1 MGVTLR
7 REALLARVT
16 RAAPRMVAMTAP
28 AGYGKTALAM
38 QCLEALGGGAF
49 VDGDRIGGEL
59 DLARRILDACPPE
72 AAAVAQTMLSD
83 GGAPLAERLEAALR
97 AWRAAPARCVVF
109 DRAEHI
115 FNHPG
120 ARDFLARVLSSGAGG
135 QTAILCSREPLR
147 SFPVARH
154 ALPHELVVFRAAD
167 LAFDLDDVRRLYAG
181 AVEDE
186 ALLER
191 VHRISQG
198 WPVAVLLLLRFAE
211 EGRLSE
217 LVDDPGNAAFREL
230 HDYLS
235 SEVLVQFDDPLRRAI
250 FTCASL
256 GDAYVEDF
264 AGFDEHALE
273 RLTSTGFVSRD
284 GERLR
289 VHPFLSALILRG
301 KDDERLRALREL
313 ASAHR
318 THGRAERAAE
328 VYLQLGDQYAAAD
341 TLGTIEVIGDRA
353 PSARYQAVL
362 ARLDPGS
369 LLRFPRLWGVHTLTR
384 LFCEDASAML
394 DESETV
400 WRTLPPSAS
409 MLERY
414 YVLVFRV
421 LLMSYIG
428 ALDEAFAALAD
439 FTNAAGAH
447 DPPQSVLDAHLLYL
461 RGLLRARR
469 GEFFAGER
477 DINAAL
483 PFVERMDVVASGSYM
498 VLGADI
504 ARVRGEWS
512 VERQFTMRAR
522 ERAGA
527 SGLPNFIAFD
537 VAEALIGAWLAG
549 DRQAFNDAA
558 VELERL
564 VETHG
569 VHGFSYLAHV
579 ARGRAA
585 VAQAADLPKCTVFG
599 MLIALSRSR
608 DEAERAALERAR
620 EFKQPFVEALSA
632 IAAALCEQAKFDAHC
647 TVALAAASRCEA
659 PAFLHAVN
667 AFSQQHDNVGMLTP
681 FVEQI
686 TRDRSEAAPVALD
699 VLGGRVRVDGA
710 AVRVSGRELELLA
723 ALAQRREPTSR
734 ARLASMLWPDLDE
747 FAARNALSVLLH
759 RLRSHLRRDDAIERD
774 VDGYRLHADAFV
786 DLWEIERAAG
796 VMRSRDHLREGDRA
810 LLARALDRLGDE
822 RHAVIEG
829 WEWFAAALRRLD
841 DLRTELAHRLAS
853 EALER
858 GDPDAALGFAGRAI
872 AFDPCDEPARE
883 IAIRAYL
890 ALGDRAGALRQY
902 RQYRELLRTELA
914 AEPSAALTE
923 LVVTA

>member
-1 MGVTLR
+1 
-7 REALLARVT
+7 
-16 RAAPRMVAMTAP
+16 MVAMTAP
-28 AGYGKTALAM
+28 AGYGKTVLAM
-38 QCLEALGGGAF
+38 QCLEALGGGVV
-49 VDGDRIGGEL
+49 VDGDRVAGEL

-72 AAAVAQTMLSD
+72 AAAAVETMLSD
-83 GGAPLAERLEAALR
+83 AGAPLADRLSAALD
-97 AWRAAPARCVVF
+97 AWRAASARCVVF

-115 FNHPG
+115 FKHPG
-120 ARDFLARVLSSGAGG
+120 ARDFLARVLSSGSAG
-135 QTAILCSREPLR
+135 QTAIICSREPLR

-154 ALPHELVVFRAAD
+154 ALPHELVVFRAAE

-181 AVEDE
+181 VVEDE
-186 ALLER
+186 SLLER
-191 VHRISQG
+191 AYRVSQG

-217 LVDDPGNAAFREL
+217 LVDDPGNPAFREL
-230 HDYLS
+230 HDYLT
-235 SEVLVQFDDPLRRAI
+235 SEVLAHFDEPMRHAV
-250 FTCASL
+250 FACASL
-256 GDAYVEDF
+256 GEAYAEDF
-264 AGFDEHALE
+264 ADFDEHVLE
-273 RLTSTGFVSRD
+273 RLTSTGFVARD
-284 GERLR
+284 GDRLT
-289 VHPFLSALILRG
+289 VHPFLASLILRG
-301 KDDERLRALREL
+301 KDEERLRALREL
-313 ASAHR
+313 ANAHR
-318 THGRAERAAE
+318 ARGRGERAAE
-328 VYLQLGDQYAAAD
+328 IHLQLGDQYAAAD
-341 TLGTIEVIGDRA
+341 ALGTIEVIGDRA
-353 PSARYQAVL
+353 PSARYQAAL

-369 LLRFPRLWGVHTLTR
+369 LLRFPRLWGVHALTR

-409 MLERY
+409 TLERY

-428 ALDEAFAALAD
+428 ALDEAFDALAD
-439 FTNAAGAH
+439 FAESARAN

-469 GEFFAGER
+469 GEFYAGER

-483 PFVERMDVVASGSYM
+483 PFVERMDVVASGSYL
-498 VLGADI
+498 VLGGDI

-512 VERQFTMRAR
+512 VERQFMMRAR

-527 SGLPNFIAFD
+527 SGLWNFIAFD
-537 VAEALIGAWLAG
+537 LAETLIGAWLAG

-558 VELERL
+558 VELERV
-564 VETHG
+564 VEAHG
-569 VHGFSYLAHV
+569 VRGFAYLAHV

-585 VAQAADLPKCTVFG
+585 LVQPEDLPKYAVFG

-608 DEAERAALERAR
+608 DEAERAALSRAALERAR

-632 IAAALCEQAKFDAHC
+632 IAAALCDQANFDAHC
-647 TVALAAASRCEA
+647 ALALAAASRCEA
-659 PAFLHAVN
+659 PAFVHAVN

-686 TRDRSEAAPVALD
+686 TRDRSEAAPLALD
-699 VLGGRVRVDGA
+699 VLAGRVRVDGA
-710 AVRVSGRELELLA
+710 PIRLSGRELELLA

-759 RLRSHLRRDDAIERD
+759 RLRSHVRRDDAIERD

-796 VMRSRDHLREGDRA
+796 VMRSREHLREGDRA

-822 RHAVIEG
+822 RHAVVEG
-829 WEWFAAALRRLD
+829 WEWFSGALRRLD
-841 DLRTELAHRLAS
+841 DLRTELAHRLAA

-858 GDPDAALGFAGRAI
+858 GDPDAALGFAARVI
-872 AFDPCDEPARE
+872 TFDPCDEPARE